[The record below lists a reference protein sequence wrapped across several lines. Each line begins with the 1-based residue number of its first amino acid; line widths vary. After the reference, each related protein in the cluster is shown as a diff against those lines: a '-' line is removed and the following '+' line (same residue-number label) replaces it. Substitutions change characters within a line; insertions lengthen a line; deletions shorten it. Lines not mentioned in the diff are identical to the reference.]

1 MKRLLLHF
9 LAKTGPF
16 KSEGVE
22 PWYTST
28 ANVSKAYSLLFM
40 LYMNYEKCR
49 EIETMTVK
57 ELWESDP
64 LFKQYPFDSF
74 QTYDKNMKALTEK
87 RKAQLHVE
95 EQCFR
100 RDMQKLP
107 KRSETSRG
115 MLFWN
120 THPASK
126 LLRKHIEMEMTGRI
140 EKMKP
145 QEIWATEEDYQVF
158 DLNVLRKH
166 IYQERRR

>member
-1 MKRLLLHF
+1 MKRFLLQSPSE
-9 LAKTGPF
+9 TGPF
-16 KSEGVE
+16 KSEGVK
-22 PWYTST
+22 PRCTSA

-40 LYMNYEKCR
+40 LYMNYEKCS

-120 THPASK
+120 THPALK
-126 LLRKHIEMEMTGRI
+126 LLRKHFEME
-140 EKMKP
+140 
-145 QEIWATEEDYQVF
+145 
-158 DLNVLRKH
+158 
-166 IYQERRR
+166 